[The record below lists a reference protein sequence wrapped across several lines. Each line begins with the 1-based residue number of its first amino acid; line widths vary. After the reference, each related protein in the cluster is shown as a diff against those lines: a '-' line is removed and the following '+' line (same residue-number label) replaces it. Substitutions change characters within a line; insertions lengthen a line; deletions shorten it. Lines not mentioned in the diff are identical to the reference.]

1 MQRGGSAD
9 TPKALLAAMLVV
21 CLARA
26 PSADCFVLAS
36 GAGPACR
43 HGGIAVR
50 ERAGAGQLRPSAGTA
65 RSESVPSLS
74 ARRGGLDGA
83 GWGRVS
89 RQQVLLEAPRVLT
102 AALVTLHTGVQ
113 EAVAAKSSATQAI
126 QADYDRFSEKYDE
139 LDGGA
144 AADALGIEQAR
155 ADMLGSANGRVLEVA
170 VGTGLNLPKYKF
182 RQVSKLVAID
192 LSPGMLVQAKAK
204 ASALALDGAQIE
216 FATMD
221 VENLE
226 FPDASFDTVVDTFS
240 LCVFPDPVAA
250 LKEMRRVCKPGGRIL
265 LLENS
270 VSDNAVLAA
279 YQKATAPLVAKVGGK
294 GCFYDQDPAALAAAA
309 GLRVVLNRALVAG
322 GVLRQLE
329 ARVDGKD

>member
-1 MQRGGSAD
+1 M
-9 TPKALLAAMLVV
+9 
-21 CLARA
+21 
-26 PSADCFVLAS
+26 
-36 GAGPACR
+36 
-43 HGGIAVR
+43 
-50 ERAGAGQLRPSAGTA
+50 
-65 RSESVPSLS
+65 PSLS

-113 EAVAAKSSATQAI
+113 EAVAARSSATQAI

-309 GLRVVLNRALVAG
+309 GLRVVLNRPLVAG

>member
-1 MQRGGSAD
+1 M
-9 TPKALLAAMLVV
+9 
-21 CLARA
+21 
-26 PSADCFVLAS
+26 
-36 GAGPACR
+36 
-43 HGGIAVR
+43 
-50 ERAGAGQLRPSAGTA
+50 
-65 RSESVPSLS
+65 
-74 ARRGGLDGA
+74 
-83 GWGRVS
+83 
-89 RQQVLLEAPRVLT
+89 
-102 AALVTLHTGVQ
+102 
-113 EAVAAKSSATQAI
+113 
-126 QADYDRFSEKYDE
+126 
-139 LDGGA
+139 
-144 AADALGIEQAR
+144 
-155 ADMLGSANGRVLEVA
+155 
-170 VGTGLNLPKYKF
+170 
-182 RQVSKLVAID
+182 
-192 LSPGMLVQAKAK
+192 
-204 ASALALDGAQIE
+204 ALDGAQIE

-294 GCFYDQDPAALAAAA
+294 GCFYDQEPAALAAAA